1 MLNNRKHLI
10 GYFFRCINSTQKY
23 VIDVHEK
30 EKTYSIQEDW
40 CYFNGL
46 YFFLYGNHLFHYFV
60 INGGNSMKS
69 TRVLRKV
76 DNWGKIVVPSVFR
89 DELNIK
95 AKDLLEIFVDGDK
108 IIFRKFVSSNVCM
121 ITGKVSENNIILAN
135 GKIILNQEILKDL
148 IQEIEE
154 EI

>member
-1 MLNNRKHLI
+1 
-10 GYFFRCINSTQKY
+10 
-23 VIDVHEK
+23 
-30 EKTYSIQEDW
+30 
-40 CYFNGL
+40 
-46 YFFLYGNHLFHYFV
+46 
-60 INGGNSMKS
+60 MKS